1 MRIVVCVKQV
11 PDPNTVVY
19 QIDPDTKRLVRD
31 GVTNVLDPGAE
42 VALEAALQLA
52 ERDGESTVTVV
63 SMGPEDAEDAIRRAL
78 AMGAHEGVLI
88 TDEALAGSDALSTAK
103 ALAAAIKATG
113 FDIILCATESTDGY
127 TGMVPGMVAELLGIP
142 HLSFIRSL
150 EVQGGVLTGQRV
162 IALGYQTV
170 QCPLPLLVAIASG
183 SHEARYPAL
192 KGIMAA
198 KRKKV
203 EEYTLDDLGLCGD
216 DAGEAGARER
226 VLQLLPVEGRKA
238 GVTVEDDGTGAAR
251 IAELL
256 QQRGVI

>member
-1 MRIVVCVKQV
+1 MRILVCVKQV

-19 QIDPDTKRLVRD
+19 QIDPGTKRLVRD

-52 ERDGESTVTVV
+52 EQDGESTVTVV
-63 SMGPEDAEDAIRRAL
+63 AMGPEDAEDAIRRAL
-78 AMGAHEGVLI
+78 AMGAHDGALI
-88 TDEALAGSDALSTAK
+88 TDDALAGSDALGTAK
-103 ALAAAIKATG
+103 ALAAAIGRIG
-113 FDIILCATESTDGY
+113 FDIIFCATESTDGY
-127 TGMVPGMVAELLGIP
+127 SGMVPGMVAELLGIP

-150 EVQGGVLTGQRV
+150 EVRDGVLTGQRV

-170 QCPLPLLVAIASG
+170 ECPLPLLVAIASG

-203 EEYTLDDLGLCGD
+203 EEYTLADLDLDPD

-226 VLQLLPVEGRKA
+226 VLELLPVEERQA
-238 GVTVEDDGTGAAR
+238 GVIVEDSGDGAAR

-256 QQRGVI
+256 RQRGVI

>member
-1 MRIVVCVKQV
+1 MRILVLVKQV

-19 QIDPDTKRLVRD
+19 QIDPGTKRLVRD

-52 ERDGESTVTVV
+52 EKDGDSTVTVV

-78 AMGAHEGVLI
+78 AMGATDGALI
-88 TDEALAGSDALSTAK
+88 TDDALAGSDTLGTAK
-103 ALAAAIKATG
+103 TLAAAIKEIG
-113 FDIILCATESTDGY
+113 FDIIFCATESTDGY
-127 TGMVPGMVAELLGIP
+127 SGMVPGMVAELLGIP
-142 HLSFIRSL
+142 HLSFIRSFDIA
-150 EVQGGVLTGQRV
+150 GGVLTGQRV

-183 SHEARYPAL
+183 SHEPRYPAL

-203 EEYTLDDLGLCGD
+203 EEYTLADLGLGPG

-226 VLQLLPVEGRKA
+226 VVELLPVEERKA
-238 GVTVEDDGTGAAR
+238 GTIIEDDGTGAAR

-256 QQRGVI
+256 AQRGVI

>member
-1 MRIVVCVKQV
+1 MRILVCVKQV

-19 QIDPDTKRLVRD
+19 QVDPGTKRLVRD
-31 GVTNVLDPGAE
+31 GVTNILDPGAE

-52 ERDGESTVTVV
+52 EADGNSTVTVV

-78 AMGAHEGVLI
+78 AMGATDGALI
-88 TDEALAGSDALSTAK
+88 TDDALAGSDALSTAK
-103 ALAAAIKATG
+103 ALAATIKERG
-113 FDIILCATESTDGY
+113 FDIIFCATESTDGY
-127 TGMVPGMVAELLGIP
+127 SGMVPGMVAELLGIP

-150 EVQGGVLTGQRV
+150 SIENNVLTGQRV

-183 SHEARYPAL
+183 SHEPRYPAL
-192 KGIMAA
+192 KGIMSA

-203 EEYTLDDLGLCGD
+203 EEYALADLGLNAD

-226 VLQLLPVEGRKA
+226 VLELLPVEERQG
-238 GVTVEDDGTGAAR
+238 GTIIEDDGTGAMR

-256 QQRGVI
+256 VQRGVI

>member
-1 MRIVVCVKQV
+1 MRILVLVKQV

-19 QIDPDTKRLVRD
+19 QIDPGTKRLVRD

-52 ERDGESTVTVV
+52 EKDGDSTVTVV

-78 AMGAHEGVLI
+78 AMGATDGALI
-88 TDEALAGSDALSTAK
+88 TDDALAGSDTLGTAK
-103 ALAAAIKATG
+103 TLAAAIKEIG
-113 FDIILCATESTDGY
+113 FDIIFCATESTDGY
-127 TGMVPGMVAELLGIP
+127 SGMVPGMVAELLGIP
-142 HLSFIRSL
+142 HLSFIRSFDIA
-150 EVQGGVLTGQRV
+150 GGVLTGQRV

-183 SHEARYPAL
+183 SHEPRYPAL

-203 EEYTLDDLGLCGD
+203 EEYTLADLGLGPG

-226 VLQLLPVEGRKA
+226 VVELLPVEERKA
-238 GVTVEDDGTGAAR
+238 GMIIEDDGTGAAR

-256 QQRGVI
+256 AQRGVI